1 MTNKLLTSWNQQAG
15 LIANQHNDLQ
25 KAIDQHNQT
34 NANAFAALIALIR
47 EAVCKA
53 DYKLLAEAFPAFRGL
68 PEHYQDKIA
77 HAKGENGRLKDVISI
92 TETAFGARK
101 KNWKSQERMLAIL
114 ESLPNPFKPLTL
126 TERKDKKETAEK
138 TEAQK
143 AASKI
148 KTLNSTLDWLVERGL
163 LSSAKADLCRSDFST
178 AVDAIKALEAQNEI
192 GAGSL
197 PSTDVKSA

>member
-25 KAIDQHNQT
+25 KAIEQHNQT
-34 NANAFAALIALIR
+34 NANAFAALIALIK
-47 EAVCKA
+47 EAVCKT
-53 DYKLLAEAFPAFRGL
+53 DYKLLADAFPAFRGL
-68 PEHYQDKIA
+68 PEHYQEKIA
-77 HAKGENGRLKDVISI
+77 LAKSEEGRLKDVISI
-92 TETAFGARK
+92 TDSAFGARK
-101 KNWKSQERMLAIL
+101 GNWKNQQRMLSIL
-114 ESLPNPFKPLTL
+114 ESLPNPFRPLTL
-126 TERKDKKETAEK
+126 AERKEKSEKAEK

-192 GAGSL
+192 GAGEP
-197 PSTDVKSA
+197 PSANVKSA

>member
-34 NANAFAALIALIR
+34 NANAFAALIALIG
-47 EAVCKA
+47 EAVRKA

-68 PEHYQDKIA
+68 PESYQDKIA

-92 TETAFGARK
+92 SENAFGARK

-114 ESLPNPFKPLTL
+114 ESLSNPFKPLTL
-126 TERKDKKETAEK
+126 TERKEK
-138 TEAQK
+138 TEKPEKTQAEKMQGYLKNAINAIDKLVAGGMDLGK
-143 AASKI
+143 AEAWKLA
-148 KTLNSTLDWLVERGL
+148 LNAEAGRVIHGLV
-163 LSSAKADLCRSDFST
+163 S
-178 AVDAIKALEAQNEI
+178 QNEI
-192 GAGSL
+192 GAGEP
-197 PSTDVKSA
+197 PSANVKSA

>member
-15 LIANQHNDLQ
+15 LIANQHNSLNA
-25 KAIDQHNQT
+25 AIEQHNKA
-34 NANAFAALIALIR
+34 NAEAFAALIALIR
-47 EAVCKA
+47 EAVCKS
-53 DYKLLAEAFPAFRGL
+53 DYKLLADAFPAFQGL
-68 PEHYQDKIA
+68 PESYQEKIA
-77 HAKGENGRLKDVISI
+77 HAKSEEGRLKDVISI
-92 TETAFGARK
+92 SANAFGARK
-101 KNWKSQERMLAIL
+101 GNWKNQERMLAIL

-126 TERKDKKETAEK
+126 AERKEKKETAEK

-197 PSTDVKSA
+197 PSQDVKSA

>member
-34 NANAFAALIALIR
+34 NANAFAALIALIG

>member
-34 NANAFAALIALIR
+34 NANAFAALIALIS
-47 EAVCKA
+47 EAVRKA
-53 DYKLLAEAFPAFRGL
+53 DYKLLAEAFPAFRCV
-68 PEHYQDKIA
+68 PDHYNYKIA

-114 ESLPNPFKPLTL
+114 ESLSNPFKPLTL
-126 TERKDKKETAEK
+126 TERKEK
-138 TEAQK
+138 TEKPEKTQAEKMQGYLKNAINAIDKLVAGGMDLGK
-143 AASKI
+143 AEAWKLA
-148 KTLNSTLDWLVERGL
+148 LNAEAGRIIHGL
-163 LSSAKADLCRSDFST
+163 TS
-178 AVDAIKALEAQNEI
+178 QNDI
-192 GAGSL
+192 GAGEP
-197 PSTDVKSA
+197 PSANVKSA

>member
-34 NANAFAALIALIR
+34 NANAFAALIALIS

-92 TETAFGARK
+92 TDSAFGARK
-101 KNWKSQERMLAIL
+101 GNWKNQERMLAIL

-126 TERKDKKETAEK
+126 TERKEKKETAEK

-148 KTLNSTLDWLVERGL
+148 KTLNSTLDWLVERDL
-163 LSSAKADLCRSDFST
+163 LSSAKADLCRSDFSP

-197 PSTDVKSA
+197 PSQDVKSA

>member
-34 NANAFAALIALIR
+34 NASAFAALIALIG
-47 EAVCKA
+47 EAVRNT
-53 DYKLLAEAFPAFRGL
+53 DYKLLADAFPAFRGL
-68 PEHYQDKIA
+68 PEHYQEKIA
-77 HAKGENGRLKDVISI
+77 SAKSENGRLKDVISI
-92 TETAFGARK
+92 SQSAFGARK
-101 KNWKSQERMLAIL
+101 GNWKNQQRMLSIL
-114 ESLPNPFKPLTL
+114 ESLPNPFRPLTL
-126 TERKDKKETAEK
+126 AERKEKKETAEK

-163 LSSAKADLCRSDFST
+163 LSSAKADLCRSDFSQ

-197 PSTDVKSA
+197 PSQDVKSA

>member
-1 MTNKLLTSWNQQAG
+1 MTNQYLSNWTKQANA
-15 LIANQHNDLQ
+15 ITNQHNSLNA
-25 KAIDQHNQT
+25 AIEQHNQT
-34 NANAFAALIALIR
+34 NANAFAALIALIS
-47 EAVCKA
+47 EAVRKT
-53 DYKLLAEAFPAFRGL
+53 DYKLLAEAFPAFSGL

-92 TETAFGARK
+92 TDTAFGARK
-101 KNWKSQERMLAIL
+101 GNWKNQERMLAIL
-114 ESLPNPFKPLTL
+114 ESLPNPFKPFALA
-126 TERKDKKETAEK
+126 ERKEKKETAEK

-163 LSSAKADLCRSDFST
+163 LSSARADLCRSDFSP
-178 AVDAIKALEAQNEI
+178 AVDAIKALEAQNNI

-197 PSTDVKSA
+197 PSQDVKSA